1 MLDFDRIVEI
11 STDMVETW
19 TEIWDFDKNFQ
30 YIDLSTQD
38 FDQTV
43 RVFDL
48 KVRDFDWNIQDFDLN
63 LKCSRFWLIFWLKC

>member
-1 MLDFDRIVEI
+1 MLDFDWIDEI

-38 FDQTV
+38 CDQNV

-48 KVRDFDWNIQDFDLN
+48 KVRDFDWNIQDFDLH
-63 LKCSRFWLIFWLKC
+63 LKCSRLWLIFWLKC